1 MPHATGAASAGVLF
15 KKDHLAVDA
24 QAATAVL
31 RRPAC
36 ANPLAGAQHLLPG
49 LAQGRGEVF
58 IPRSATKAQ
67 GCELACQVGLHPL
80 RHLLAKLLIGGAKSN
95 IHDSSP
101 KICLASSSR

>member
-1 MPHATGAASAGVLF
+1 MAHATGAASAGVLF

-31 RRPAC
+31 RSPAC

-58 IPRSATKAQ
+58 IPRSAAKTQ
-67 GCELACQVGLHPL
+67 WREIACQVLLHPL
-80 RHLLAKLLIGGAKSN
+80 GHLLAELFISRTESN
-95 IHDSSP
+95 VHDSSP
-101 KICLASSSR
+101 KICLASCSR